1 MNIWV
6 EGRIIDAKRV
16 LEKYPTIPYEVAVY
30 AIKDHLGHLKA
41 DRFYSTCF
49 KDAAERAVNKYQ
61 EIASAHA
68 RLSCVP
74 LRDHLEEV
82 KVIWSYDNGKVM
94 EETTLWAPI
103 KLTLTETDL
112 RIAGTVR
119 LLEEGVGMR
128 EIDSL
133 EVVLNQ

>member
-1 MNIWV
+1 MNIWLQGQV
-6 EGRIIDAKRV
+6 IHAKRV
-16 LEKYPTIPYEVAVY
+16 LEDYPDVPYEVAVQR
-30 AIKDHLGHLKA
+30 IKEAVSCYSGVKINSDQLRLL
-41 DRFYSTCF
+41 DR
-49 KDAAERAVNKYQ
+49 RINRYQ
-61 EIASAHA
+61 EIASAYA

-82 KVIWSYDNGKVM
+82 KVIWSYDKGKVM
-94 EETTLWAPI
+94 EETTLWVPI
-103 KLTLTETDL
+103 KLTLAETDL
-112 RIAGTVR
+112 RVAGTVR